1 MITLKNIHLQIGNQ
15 LLLED
20 ENLEIRP
27 GYIHVIMGES
37 GSGKTTLLHE
47 LSLLS
52 HLSHASYIWNDK
64 RIDQFN
70 NNERANMRRTHIGY
84 ILQDLELISE
94 NLSLRDNITCMFAL
108 SGQTYNDEIVNEYMK
123 SVNLSCSLDQS
134 IESMSRG
141 ERQRFALV
149 LALVKNVDLI
159 ICDEPTSALD
169 MENTKE
175 LMKHLLNIARK
186 YHKMI
191 VIATHDSYV
200 ADCADVLYQIVDKHL
215 IRSKQLITENN
226 NKELKEGLRINKIF
240 YRIYKKSHRQG
251 LQFIFKGIYIL
262 MIMLLCIVP
271 PMLKSL
277 LDREEELFQM
287 FSSNE
292 IIMVNT
298 QSIIP
303 NSTYNSTSELFNLDQ
318 VNLVKEIENVKEVEY
333 YWELDG
339 SLISEE
345 KTESVLIVPKQN
357 INKVTMSSSLAS
369 QFTKNITLYS
379 SLTLENKSYDFEMKI
394 DKYDVKDYPTKTN
407 ANREVIYLPTSLMN
421 NMLKEKGVNSSS
433 ALTVYCGDVN
443 QVESVTKDIQR
454 WFNGAS
460 LTSSGAEHLQQVN
473 NLKMIQE
480 FINILRIVMVFGIIA
495 VAFIIQTMENKA
507 REKEIGNLRINGMNK
522 QSFYQLYYYE
532 NIYLFIITFISCLLG
547 YLGCAII
554 FNTSFSVLNLGIILM
569 QSILYMILTRILPLF
584 ITVQQ
589 IFKKDISRILRDS

>member
-1 MITLKNIHLQIGNQ
+1 MITLKNIHLKIGNQ

-20 ENLEIRP
+20 EGIEIHE

-52 HLSHASYIWNDK
+52 HFSHASYIWNDK
-64 RIDQFN
+64 RIDQFKD
-70 NNERANMRRTHIGY
+70 NERANMRRTHIGY

-108 SGQTYNDEIVNEYMK
+108 SGQTYNSEMVSEYMK

-175 LMKHLLNIARK
+175 LMKHLSNIARQ

-200 ADCADVLYQIVDKHL
+200 ADCADVLYKI
-215 IRSKQLITENN
+215 
-226 NKELKEGLRINKIF
+226 INKRLIKHKDIKVEGNAKTLEQGLEIDRIF
-240 YRIYKKSHRQG
+240 YKIYKKSNGNG
-251 LQFIFKGIYIL
+251 LQFIMKAIYVL

-271 PMLKSL
+271 PILKSL

-292 IIMVNT
+292 IVMVNT
-298 QSIIP
+298 QSTVS
-303 NSTYNSTSELFNLDQ
+303 NSTYSSTSKLFTQDQ
-318 VNLVKEIENVKEVEY
+318 INLVKEIENVESVEY
-333 YWELDG
+333 YWELEG
-339 SLISEE
+339 SLVNEN
-345 KTESVLIVPKQN
+345 KTESVLVVPKKN
-357 INKVTMSSSLAS
+357 INNITVSSSLAS
-369 QFTKNITLYS
+369 KISNNSTLYS
-379 SLTLENKSYDFEMKI
+379 SLTLENENYDFETKVNQ
-394 DKYDVKDYPTKTN
+394 YDIKDYPIKPNT
-407 ANREVIYLPTSLMN
+407 NREVIYLPAPLMSDI
-421 NMLKEKGVNSSS
+421 LKEKGVNGSS
-433 ALTVYCGDVN
+433 ALTVYCHDMN
-443 QVESVTKDIQR
+443 QVETISKDIQR
-454 WFNGAS
+454 WFKGVS
-460 LTSSGAEHLQQVN
+460 LTSSGTQHLQQVN
-473 NLKMIQE
+473 NLRMIQE
-480 FINILRIVMVFGIIA
+480 FITILRIVMIVGIIV
-495 VAFIIQTMENKA
+495 VAFIVQTMENKA
-507 REKEIGNLRINGMNK
+507 REKEIANLRINGMNRL
-522 QSFYQLYYYE
+522 SFYQLYYYE
-532 NIYLFIITFISCLLG
+532 NINLFMITFISCLIG
-547 YLGCAII
+547 YLSCA
-554 FNTSFSVLNLGIILM
+554 SVFSISLSVSSLCIILL
-569 QSILYMILTRILPLF
+569 QSILYMTLTRIIPLF

-589 IFKKDISRILRDS
+589 IFKKDISRILRDN